1 MVAQEVLVLP
11 RYCATNSYLV
21 RSSSACLLIDTG
33 MASTLASFNAALET
47 YSLSIASITHVAATH
62 YHPDHIGL
70 IPRLVSYG
78 VVPIAFGN
86 QIQHLHDSDE
96 IYMRSPEEPFRPIED
111 NNVISVP
118 FEQSR
123 SFLSSLGIKGEV
135 LSLPSHSPDS
145 IGIMLDT
152 KEAFVGDLTP
162 LNWIAITDDN
172 PVSDNW
178 KSILEYK
185 PNVIYYGHAPAL
197 TL

>member
-1 MVAQEVLVLP
+1 MVAQEVLEIP
-11 RYCATNSYLV
+11 RYCTTNSYLV

-47 YSLSIASITHVAATH
+47 YSLSIASITHVVATH

-78 VVPIAFGN
+78 VLPIAFGN

-96 IYMRSPEEPFRPIED
+96 IYMRSPKEPFRPIED
-111 NNVISVP
+111 NKVISVP

-135 LSLPSHSPDS
+135 ISLPSHSPDS

-162 LNWIAITDDN
+162 LNWIEITDDD
-172 PVSDNW
+172 PASCDW
-178 KSILEYK
+178 KHILEYDSHI
-185 PNVIYYGHAPAL
+185 IYYGHAPAFKL
-197 TL
+197 